1 MATWML
7 AASLIYQIII
17 VVLMV
22 LFFIGLYR
30 FVSRLIQHTKN
41 TKESLRRL
49 EEKVDKL
56 HEELNNINR

>member
-1 MATWML
+1 MITWML
-7 AASLIYQIII
+7 IVSNSII
-17 VVLMV
+17 VILVLV
-22 LFFIGLYR
+22 FFIGLYR

-56 HEELNNINR
+56 QEELNNINK